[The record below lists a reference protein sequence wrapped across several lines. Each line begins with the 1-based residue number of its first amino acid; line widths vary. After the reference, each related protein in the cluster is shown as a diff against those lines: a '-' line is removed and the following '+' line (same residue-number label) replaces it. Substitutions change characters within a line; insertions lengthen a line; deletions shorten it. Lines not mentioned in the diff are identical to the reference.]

1 MPSRIQ
7 RQRTKGWT
15 TPLCSCGCG
24 KPAIYVG
31 RPTKWGNPYHV
42 NPGLTAQGAMWRY
55 RDCLNGDLPW
65 PGAWPMPTLEEIRA
79 ELKGHDLMC
88 WCPVKDPRYGNRV
101 CCHADILLAIAAGK
115 DV

>member
-1 MPSRIQ
+1 MPSRVQ

-31 RPTKWGNPYHV
+31 RPTKWGNPWHIG
-42 NPGLTAQGAMWRY
+42 PDLTPFMAAWLYGE
-55 RDCLNGDLPW
+55 CLAGRRAW
-65 PGAWPMPTLEEIRA
+65 PSSEPMPTKAEIRA

-88 WCPVKDPRYGNRV
+88 WCPAGQP
-101 CCHADILLAIAAGK
+101 CHADILLAIAAGK